1 MQVKEMNQSLQT
13 LVKSNT
19 INKITSHLYNLYYK
33 SKKNQI
39 SNQIESNKPKMA
51 YRRDLDWIDYH
62 R

>member
-39 SNQIESNKPKMA
+39 ESNKPKMA
-51 YRRDLDWIDYH
+51 YRRDLD
-62 R
+62 